1 MFPVSIV
8 YIVWLHIRI
17 FRITLETM
25 KMKEVSSSII
35 LINICPTLF
44 IEKSPRGIP
53 GFKLT
58 GGNIT
63 TWKVQGKLG
72 GYTGYVACYEPLPT
86 AGLMYTTAILTKS
99 AVY

>member
-1 MFPVSIV
+1 
-8 YIVWLHIRI
+8 
-17 FRITLETM
+17 M
-25 KMKEVSSSII
+25 KMKEVSSTII
-35 LINICPTLF
+35 VINTSLTLF
-44 IEKSPRGIP
+44 TEKSPRGIP

-86 AGLMYTTAILTKS
+86 AGLMYTTDILTKS